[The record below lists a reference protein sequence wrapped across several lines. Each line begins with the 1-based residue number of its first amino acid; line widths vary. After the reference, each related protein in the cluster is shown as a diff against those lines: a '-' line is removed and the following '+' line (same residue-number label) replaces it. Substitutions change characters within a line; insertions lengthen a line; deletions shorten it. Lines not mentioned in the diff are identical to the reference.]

1 MKKIIYTL
9 FYFLFFSNFVFADDS
24 IKTKLLNWVSKNGTV
39 ITNVANT
46 NWKKSINSLFVYWKE
61 TIFWVLALIVI
72 WVFLYLWFK
81 IIMARWKPEE
91 FKKAFI
97 MLIYAIIWL
106 LIVSLSWVLVT
117 FITSLKI

>member
-91 FKKAFI
+91 LKKAFL
-97 MLIYAIIWL
+97 MLIYTIIWL
-106 LIVSLSWVLVT
+106 LIVSLSWVLVA
-117 FITSLKI
+117 FITGLKI